1 MPAPQDLSA
10 RADAAYHYGLRL
22 CSQTA
27 EMIARSTEDRRLRSV
42 LADSVRFSREVERLI
57 AEAIDDLDLD
67 DAAVLLSESRDLK
80 AGIASVRDSLSRA
93 PWVFQ

>member
-1 MPAPQDLSA
+1 
-10 RADAAYHYGLRL
+10 
-22 CSQTA
+22 
-27 EMIARSTEDRRLRSV
+27 MIARSTEDRRLRCV

-67 DAAVLLSESRDLK
+67 DAAAQLSESRDLK